1 MSGERPFDDARWPD
15 EEGFADCFMCGK
27 KIDPLDKNRCKYTIN
42 HLGCEPLPAH
52 GNCLFDQRI
61 EVVQTSFIQAI
72 NTMTDEQA
80 RRMCRLARMAPTP
93 APAIVGR

>member
-27 KIDPLDKNRCKYTIN
+27 KIDPLDPRRCSYTIN

-52 GNCLFDQRI
+52 GDCLFGGNVLRI
-61 EVVQTSFIQAI
+61 QTAFMTAI
-72 NTMTDEQA
+72 NTMTDLNARRLREQA
-80 RRMCRLARMAPTP
+80 RVVAPSP
-93 APAIVGR
+93 GN

>member
-27 KIDPLDKNRCKYTIN
+27 KIDPKDPRRGSYTIN

-52 GNCLFDQRI
+52 LDCLSTNVLR
-61 EVVQTSFIQAI
+61 VQVAFMAAI
-72 NTMTDEQA
+72 NTMTDENVK
-80 RRMCRLARMAPTP
+80 RLRRLAQVEAPSP
-93 APAIVGR
+93 LGV